1 MAKKNTP
8 EVKRP
13 EAVLKVIQ
21 QLREQASN
29 MQVQARAISVYA
41 EDDPEVHLKLSKRS
55 S

>member
-1 MAKKNTP
+1 MARKNTP
-8 EVKRP
+8 EVKKP

-21 QLREQASN
+21 QLREQASTPE
-29 MQVQARAISVYA
+29 VRARAISMYG